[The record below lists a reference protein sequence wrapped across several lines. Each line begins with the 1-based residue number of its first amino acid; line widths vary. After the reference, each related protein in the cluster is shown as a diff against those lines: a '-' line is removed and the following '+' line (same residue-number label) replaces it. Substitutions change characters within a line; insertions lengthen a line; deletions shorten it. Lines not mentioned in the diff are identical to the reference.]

1 MQTLV
6 QLLPPAEMGTAQQ
19 ENPVAQFKATSFEVS
34 LTCEEARILAQGL
47 EALRREYDEI
57 ASWVNSDDPYTLGK
71 LRENFNQ
78 FLP

>member
-1 MQTLV
+1 
-6 QLLPPAEMGTAQQ
+6 MGTAQQ

-34 LTCEEARILAQGL
+34 LTHEEARILAQGL

-57 ASWVNSDDPYTLGK
+57 AQWVNSDDDSYTLEK

-78 FLP
+78 FLQ

>member
-1 MQTLV
+1 VQTLV

-57 ASWVNSDDPYTLGK
+57 AYSDDPYTLGK

>member
-1 MQTLV
+1 
-6 QLLPPAEMGTAQQ
+6 MGTAQQ

-57 ASWVNSDDPYTLGK
+57 ASMG
-71 LRENFNQ
+71 E
-78 FLP
+78 

>member
-1 MQTLV
+1 
-6 QLLPPAEMGTAQQ
+6 MGTAQQ

-57 ASWVNSDDPYTLGK
+57 ASWVNSDDPHTLGK

>member
-1 MQTLV
+1 
-6 QLLPPAEMGTAQQ
+6 
-19 ENPVAQFKATSFEVS
+19 VS

-57 ASWVNSDDPYTLGK
+57 AQWVNSDDDSYTLEK

-78 FLP
+78 FLQ

>member
-1 MQTLV
+1 VQFPA

-57 ASWVNSDDPYTLGK
+57 AYREDPYTLEK
-71 LRENFNQ
+71 LGEDFKQ
-78 FLP
+78 FLQ